1 MKKVLNVFGIILAV
15 LFSFALIPTLIAVP
29 VWEGVSALLEPEFL
43 EQVVS
48 EVVDELQETDFQ
60 VDASNIAAEGL
71 DPALA
76 QAVADSAALREIAP
90 LLGQDLC
97 QVAQGRFV
105 STALTA
111 ETLQRIGTQ
120 HRQELAEIFALLA
133 QSEGEAL
140 TVEEAGLVVDQLLAD
155 TAGLEAELTGTFL
168 DMQADL
174 QTEYGPALALL
185 AGPLVITALLIA
197 ALVLAFLIFL
207 CRWPHQEGFLWLGI
221 DAALAALPVL
231 GIAVSIKSAQLSQ
244 VLSQGMGVP
253 NIFTPV
259 LRQAGSAMLI
269 GGAVLLAVA
278 VLLIAAFVLLR
289 DRRLKREAAY
299 ADRAPTAAHP
309 DYAPPR
315 NSAERSPWD
324 NV

>member
-1 MKKVLNVFGIILAV
+1 MKKVLNGFGIILAV
-15 LFSFALIPTLIAVP
+15 LFSLALIPMLIVTP

-43 EQVVS
+43 EQAVS
-48 EVVDELQETDFQ
+48 EVVEELQETDFQ
-60 VDASNIAAEGL
+60 IDASNITGEGI

-76 QAVADSAALREIAP
+76 QAIANSAALREIAP
-90 LLGQDLC
+90 LLGQDVCLI
-97 QVAQGRFV
+97 AQGKFV

-111 ETLQRIGTQ
+111 ETLQRIGSA

-133 QSEGEAL
+133 QSEGQVLSAD
-140 TVEEAGLVVDQLLAD
+140 EAGLVVDQLLAD
-155 TAGLEAELTGTFL
+155 AAGLEAELTGLFL
-168 DMQADL
+168 DMQTEL
-174 QTEYGPALALL
+174 QTEYGPVLALL
-185 AGPLVITALLIA
+185 SGPIVTTALLIA

-231 GIAVSIKSAQLSQ
+231 GIAVSIKGTQFSQ
-244 VLSQGMGVP
+244 ALSQGMGVP
-253 NIFTPV
+253 NIFAPV
-259 LRQAGSAMLI
+259 LRQAGNAMLI

-278 VLLIAAFVLLR
+278 VLLIAAFILLR

-299 ADRAPTAAHP
+299 ADKAPTAP
-309 DYAPPR
+309 QSYALPR
-315 NSAERSPWD
+315 DGAERSPWD

>member
-15 LFSFALIPTLIAVP
+15 LFSLALIPTLIAAP
-29 VWEGVSALLEPEFL
+29 VWEGVSALMEPEFL
-43 EQVVS
+43 EQAVS
-48 EVVDELQETDFQ
+48 EMVNELQETDFQ
-60 VDASNIAAEGL
+60 IDASDMAAEGF

-76 QAVADSAALREIAP
+76 QALADSAALQEIAP

-97 QVAQGRFV
+97 QVVQGKFV

-111 ETLQRIGTQ
+111 DELQRIGSEN
-120 HRQELAEIFALLA
+120 RQELAEIFALLA

-140 TVEEAGLVVDQLLAD
+140 TVEEAGLVIDQLIAD
-155 TAGLEAELTGTFL
+155 SAGLEAELTGLFL
-168 DMQADL
+168 EL
-174 QTEYGPALALL
+174 QTDLHTEYAEFLALL
-185 AGPLVITALLIA
+185 TGPIVTTALLIA

-231 GIAVSIKSAQLSQ
+231 GIAVSIKGTQFSQ
-244 VLSQGMGVP
+244 ALSQGVGVP

-259 LRQAGSAMLI
+259 LRQAGNAMLI
-269 GGAVLLAVA
+269 GGVVLLAAA
-278 VLLIAAFVLLR
+278 VLLIAAFILLR

-299 ADRAPTAAHP
+299 ADKAPTAP
-309 DYAPPR
+309 QSYALPR
-315 NSAERSPWD
+315 DGAERSPWD

>member
-15 LFSFALIPTLIAVP
+15 LFSLALIPTLIAAP
-29 VWEGVSALLEPEFL
+29 VWEGVSALMEPEFL
-43 EQVVS
+43 EQAVS
-48 EVVDELQETDFQ
+48 EMVNELQETDFQ
-60 VDASNIAAEGL
+60 IDASDMAAEGF

-76 QAVADSAALREIAP
+76 QALADSAALQEIAP

-97 QVAQGRFV
+97 QVVQGKFV

-111 ETLQRIGTQ
+111 DELQRIGSEN
-120 HRQELAEIFALLA
+120 RQELAEIFALLA

-140 TVEEAGLVVDQLLAD
+140 TVEEAGLVIDQLIAD
-155 TAGLEAELTGTFL
+155 SAGLEAELTGLFL
-168 DMQADL
+168 EL
-174 QTEYGPALALL
+174 QTDLHTEYAEFLALL
-185 AGPLVITALLIA
+185 TGPIVTTALLIA

-231 GIAVSIKSAQLSQ
+231 GIAVSIKGTQFSQ
-244 VLSQGMGVP
+244 ALSQGVGVP

-259 LRQAGSAMLI
+259 LRQAGNAMLI
-269 GGAVLLAVA
+269 GGVVLLAAA
-278 VLLIAAFVLLR
+278 VLLIAAFILLR

-299 ADRAPTAAHP
+299 ADTAPVAAP
-309 DYAPPR
+309 QSYAPPR
-315 NSAERSPWD
+315 DGAERSPWD